1 MWGFTAQVRWT
12 GVKLNG
18 GRWKHTPW
26 PSSWPTAY
34 LPRSVAVINKT
45 LTRRCAPKRR
55 SLRSSRRVVPVVS
68 PVFSQQ
74 AGLKGERGTFDQD
87 RGWHLAPRAVSA
99 RRPLFTHPTSSEVA
113 EALGVTIAAVSL
125 VALSQI
131 GYESL
136 TLVPM
141 IGLGIAWASMIGLP
155 SMMVSTTLPK
165 KQTGVYLGVLNMMI
179 VIPTLA
185 ETLTFGWIFKN
196 LLGGSGST
204 AILLS
209 GILLGCAGERIAAA
223 QALARKRPR
232 EVTKRGSPQKWR
244 DRLGGATKGRRYR
257 SFHGHLA
264 ASGLLS

>member
-1 MWGFTAQVRWT
+1 
-12 GVKLNG
+12 
-18 GRWKHTPW
+18 
-26 PSSWPTAY
+26 
-34 LPRSVAVINKT
+34 LPR
-45 LTRRCAPKRR
+45 R
-55 SLRSSRRVVPVVS
+55 
-68 PVFSQQ
+68 
-74 AGLKGERGTFDQD
+74 
-87 RGWHLAPRAVSA
+87 W
-99 RRPLFTHPTSSEVA
+99 
-113 EALGVTIAAVSL
+113 GVTIAAVSL
-125 VALSQI
+125 VALSHI

-136 TLVPM
+136 TLLPI
-141 IGLGIAWASMIGLP
+141 IGLGIAWASMIGLS

-209 GILLGCAGERIAAA
+209 GILLGCAGLAITASETTIAAA
-223 QALARKRPR
+223 QALARRRPR
-232 EVTKRGSPQKWR
+232 EETKRGSPQKWR

-257 SFHGHLA
+257 TFHGHLA